1 MPARK
6 CNTATLLGLFVFV
19 LVIGY
24 SFVTIQ
30 DAQKSIQLKAHEIV
44 KRRDHEN
51 VLREQLKGIFIIFIS
66 LFLCL
71 IHHH

>member
-24 SFVTIQ
+24 SFITIQ
-30 DAQKSIQLKAHEIV
+30 DSQKSINLKSHEIV

-51 VLREQLKGIFIIFIS
+51 VLKEQLKGKLYIVMFIVVE
-66 LFLCL
+66 
-71 IHHH
+71 